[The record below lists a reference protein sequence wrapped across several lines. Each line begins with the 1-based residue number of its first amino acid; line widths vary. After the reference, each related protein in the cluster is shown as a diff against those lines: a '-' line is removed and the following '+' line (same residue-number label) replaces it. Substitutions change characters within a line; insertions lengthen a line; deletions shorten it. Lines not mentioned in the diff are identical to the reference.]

1 MKTNMKIDIQKY
13 QSQILNY
20 KQLKFTLYNQSKPEI
35 EIKIK
40 IILSVISVNAVSL
53 YIIQI

>member
-20 KQLKFTLYNQSKPEI
+20 KQLKFILYNQSNRNRNKN
-35 EIKIK
+35 KNN
-40 IILSVISVNAVSL
+40 SISVTL
-53 YIIQI
+53 IPFHFI